1 MICFSFN
8 KGLSGQK
15 DGSSEKQSIT
25 NFCPMDLHDK
35 DNITF
40 AWQKRCYCW
49 KWYAGRA
56 GEYDDNKQKQ
66 FREIRMYVEVKRR
79 KFIK

>member
-1 MICFSFN
+1 MPQSLPCTFIKGKFDFFSFI

-40 AWQKRCYCW
+40 AWQKGVIVESDMR
-49 KWYAGRA
+49 
-56 GEYDDNKQKQ
+56 EEQESMMITNKNN
-66 FREIRMYVEVKRR
+66 
-79 KFIK
+79 

>member
-1 MICFSFN
+1 MPQSVNLLKEILICFSFN

-25 NFCPMDLHDK
+25 NFCPIHLHDK

-40 AWQKRCYCW
+40 AWQKGVIVESDMR
-49 KWYAGRA
+49 
-56 GEYDDNKQKQ
+56 EEQESMMITNKNNSEK
-66 FREIRMYVEVKRR
+66 
-79 KFIK
+79 